1 MRVTT
6 GRVEDGK
13 IVVLEEPPLEEGTE
27 VTIVV
32 PEGDETFELNE
43 EDEAELLAAIQ
54 QADRGEVV
62 SGEEV
67 LLKLRQKG

>member
-67 LLKLRQKG
+67 LRKLRQKG